1 VRYKV
6 TKCEF
11 QKEITRII
19 LLALQV
25 HNPFIRGR
33 IVDTEINGLYNKLN
47 DY

>member
-1 VRYKV
+1 M

-25 HNPFIRGR
+25 HNPFIRCR
-33 IVDTEINGLYNKLN
+33 IVNAEINGLYNKLN
-47 DY
+47 NC